1 MGRWGDGVDEEDGL
15 NVKKERGE
23 VRMVRAMD
31 VVREVMFGKW
41 LVVCGREKMSE
52 YCLIVIPYGQ

>member
-1 MGRWGDGVDEEDGL
+1 M

-23 VRMVRAMD
+23 VKMVRAMD

-41 LVVCGREKMSE
+41 LVVCGRGKMSE